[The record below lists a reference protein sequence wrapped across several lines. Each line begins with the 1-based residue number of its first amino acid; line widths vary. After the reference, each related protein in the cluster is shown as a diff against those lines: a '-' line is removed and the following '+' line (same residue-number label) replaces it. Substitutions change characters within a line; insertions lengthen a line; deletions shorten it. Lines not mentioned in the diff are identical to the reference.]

1 MDEYSTFIMNID
13 DFELFDSHIHLSVSE
28 FDSIR
33 DDILNSLKKTKTLA
47 FNVSETLED
56 SKLTVDLSHYSNNL
70 LSFVGI
76 HPKYS
81 SSNLNEFDKFFTKN
95 IDSIDGVGEIGLDK
109 TYVERGIEFDSQL
122 ITFKHMLDL
131 AERHKLPVSIHS
143 RDATQE
149 VLDIVSSYDL
159 PCIILHWFS
168 GTEEQLKKLYNSEIL
183 ISFGPALVY
192 SKSLQKLAKISNP
205 QRTIVE
211 TDGPVPF
218 SACFEGKIAEPSFI
232 PSIIFKL
239 SNLWNMNFDDTS
251 KQLINNLKPYISVKT
266 KSIQ

>member
-1 MDEYSTFIMNID
+1 MDEYSAFDMNIN
-13 DFELFDSHIHLSVSE
+13 DFELFDSHIHLSASE
-28 FDSIR
+28 FDLSR
-33 DDILNSLKKTKTLA
+33 NDIFNYLKKTKTLA

-56 SKLTVDLSHYSNNL
+56 SKITIDFSHSSNNL

-81 SSNLNEFDKFFTKN
+81 SSNLNDFDSFFSKN
-95 IDSIDGVGEIGLDK
+95 IAFINGIGEIGLDK
-109 TYVERGIEFDSQL
+109 TYVARGIDFDSQ
-122 ITFKHMLDL
+122 ISTFKHMLKL

-149 VLDIVSSYDL
+149 VLDIVNSYDL

-168 GTEEQLKKLYNSEIL
+168 GTEQQLKKIFDSDVLV
-183 ISFGPALVY
+183 SFGPALVY

-218 SACFEGKIAEPSFI
+218 SACYEGKIADPSFI

-239 SNLWNMNFDDTS
+239 SSLWNMKFDDVT
-251 KQLINNLKPYISVKT
+251 KQMLHNLKPYISVE
-266 KSIQ
+266 S